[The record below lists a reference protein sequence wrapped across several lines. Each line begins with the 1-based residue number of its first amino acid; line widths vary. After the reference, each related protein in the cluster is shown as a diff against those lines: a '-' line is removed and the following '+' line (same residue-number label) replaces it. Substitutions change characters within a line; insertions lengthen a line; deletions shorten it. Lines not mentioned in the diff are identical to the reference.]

1 MDSTQIIALLET
13 RSETAIEMAQRQ
25 YGPLCRGIARNL
37 LKNEEDVE
45 ECLNDTW
52 HALWNAIPPSK
63 PENLAAFTA
72 KITRN
77 LAMKRLA
84 YLRAEK
90 RQAQIVPYDELS
102 QCLPAG
108 QTPEE
113 LLMGKELAEIL
124 AHFISKLD
132 PNSKDLF
139 LRRYWFFD
147 SIETIARGF
156 GMSERRVA
164 TKLFRIRKKLK
175 DHLAKEADIYVR

>member
-1 MDSTQIIALLET
+1 MDSKQIIALLEA

-25 YGPLCRGIARNL
+25 FGPLCRGIARNL
-37 LKNEEDVE
+37 LRNDEDVE

-52 HALWNAIPPSK
+52 HALWNAIPPQK
-63 PENLAAFTA
+63 PENLAAFVA

-77 LAMKRLA
+77 LAVKRLA

-90 RQAQIVPYDELS
+90 RLVQIVPYDELS

-113 LLMGKELAEIL
+113 LLMGKELAQYL
-124 AHFISKLD
+124 SNFLGKLD
-132 PNSKDLF
+132 RNSRDLF

-147 SIETIARGF
+147 SIETIADGF
-156 GMSERRVA
+156 GMSESRVT
-164 TKLFRIRKKLK
+164 TKLHRIRKKLK
-175 DHLAKEADIYVR
+175 DYLAKEADIYVR